1 VDLMRL
7 RRVLAPVAAI
17 WLLCQAGTVA
27 FVPVALF
34 LDAADSHADECT
46 CGHGLGAICPMHHK
60 PTGDSAEC
68 AMRAANGPAA
78 AVLTS
83 LVGMI
88 GLAVE
93 PGCSILPATASTYR
107 GAAVVHLAGRRPV
120 PPDPPPPRA

>member
-1 VDLMRL
+1 MALL

-17 WLLCQAGTVA
+17 WLIGQAGTVA
-27 FVPVALF
+27 LVPVALWTMT
-34 LDAADSHADECT
+34 ADPHGAECT
-46 CGHGLGAICPMHHK
+46 CGHGLGAICPMHHQ

-68 AMRAANGPAA
+68 AMRAANAPGA

-88 GLAVE
+88 GIVVE
-93 PGCSILPATASTYR
+93 PACSILPAAPSAYR
-107 GAAVVHLAGRRPV
+107 SIADGHVTGERPV